1 MKTNRTVTTL
11 LGIALLP
18 VLFGG
23 LQAAHAQGETTVQED
38 ANTAGFTMIESA
50 VHNGIPKKGSTG
62 SNRTPRWSPW
72 GDFWGVGQGICNP
85 L

>member
-11 LGIALLP
+11 LGIVLLP

-38 ANTAGFTMIESA
+38 ANTAGCIILDQPSGITP
-50 VHNGIPKKGSTG
+50 NGPS
-62 SNRTPRWSPW
+62 
-72 GDFWGVGQGICNP
+72 GDASGF
-85 L
+85 

>member
-62 SNRTPRWSPW
+62 SNRPTLVPVGR
-72 GDFWGVGQGICNP
+72 FWGVGQGICNP